1 MHALKYYDSDAV
13 LTTNGRYRDLENMI
27 VGRPLRAMFV
37 HKVRELGVLRLLSV
51 RVEVVTD
58 LVHVHGDP
66 MFPWLVAVVC
76 VAHESRRVRTSGRVS
91 LATTS

>member
-1 MHALKYYDSDAV
+1 MA
-13 LTTNGRYRDLENMI
+13 LENMI
-27 VGRPLRAMFV
+27 IGRPLRAMFV
-37 HKVRELGVLRLLSV
+37 HKVCELGMLRFLSI
-51 RVEVVTD
+51 RVEVVTE

-76 VAHESRRVRTSGRVS
+76 VAHESGRVRRDASGRVS

>member
-1 MHALKYYDSDAV
+1 
-13 LTTNGRYRDLENMI
+13 MI
-27 VGRPLRAMFV
+27 IGRPLRAMFV
-37 HKVRELGVLRLLSV
+37 HKVFELGMLRFLSV
-51 RVEVVTD
+51 RAEVVTE

-76 VAHESRRVRTSGRVS
+76 VAVSDILGCEEVPTSGSVS